1 MVQKRH
7 KKWSRTFWDT
17 LYLVP
22 SFFKAVATAAAAFC
36 CNLGIR
42 CPNKDSL
49 QRLFKGQLMAIGLT
63 LEHDKWSIGS
73 ASDGW
78 FWTSPPF
85 CYVKNMR
92 RVLHRQYT
100 EKGQKRPEKKKD
112 HFSILLIR
120 IISWRHCVRQT
131 KKKVSF
137 LENTYYTN
145 DTLDQNSWF
154 FFFQIFFSDFPC
166 GHPDR
171 LRIRISY
178 IDETFLVVFQTTVC
192 HESLFS
198 KKVVKSDKKGSFP
211 LAQVQRGTKK
221 SHFFPFTL
229 HRKRNWLLQ
238 YSWKRSWKSR

>member
-145 DTLDQNSWF
+145 DILDQNSWF
-154 FFFQIFFSDFPC
+154 FFFSNFFFRFSLRTSGQTQDQDFLYRWDIFS
-166 GHPDR
+166 G
-171 LRIRISY
+171 ISNHCVSR
-178 IDETFLVVFQTTVC
+178 EP
-192 HESLFS
+192 LF
-198 KKVVKSDKKGSFP
+198 
-211 LAQVQRGTKK
+211 KK
-221 SHFFPFTL
+221 SCE
-229 HRKRNWLLQ
+229 KR
-238 YSWKRSWKSR
+238 

>member
-1 MVQKRH
+1 MMNKVSFNGQKMVQRRSKNGPKTDQKWFKRGT
-7 KKWSRTFWDT
+7 KNGPELFGTPCILCPAFSK
-17 LYLVP
+17 LLLLQQQL
-22 SFFKAVATAAAAFC
+22 FC

-131 KKKVSF
+131 
-137 LENTYYTN
+137 
-145 DTLDQNSWF
+145 
-154 FFFQIFFSDFPC
+154 I
-166 GHPDR
+166 
-171 LRIRISY
+171 
-178 IDETFLVVFQTTVC
+178 
-192 HESLFS
+192 
-198 KKVVKSDKKGSFP
+198 
-211 LAQVQRGTKK
+211 
-221 SHFFPFTL
+221 
-229 HRKRNWLLQ
+229 
-238 YSWKRSWKSR
+238 